1 MFDFKSLPE
10 FSKLFPDEQAC
21 IAFLEKKGG
30 EITLFL
36 LLIRNLRCI
45 NAKEIDTSVKIRV
58 NISMFVQE
66 RFLKIR
72 KSHYENGCWLVILL
86 LK

>member
-21 IAFLEKKGG
+21 ITFLEKERWGDHVVSP
-30 EITLFL
+30 FD
-36 LLIRNLRCI
+36 RNLRCI
-45 NAKEIDTSVKIRV
+45 NAKEIDTSVKTRV

>member
-21 IAFLEKKGG
+21 ITFLEKERWGDHVVSPFDPESKVYKCKGNRYKLK
-30 EITLFL
+30 T
-36 LLIRNLRCI
+36 
-45 NAKEIDTSVKIRV
+45 RV
-58 NISMFVQE
+58 NTSMFVQE